1 MSVRCKLSR
10 RFGIVCVAVL
20 GCLAYSI
27 PPGFTQGTSTETTSS
42 TNGSAAEKTKASH
55 SGLKD
60 QELRSVG
67 ADSAEDSPMDAT
79 QDANIAAP
87 ASVISSGVGLLEP
100 FSADIQIL
108 GVPHYATMV
117 DLTEPP
123 GDVWQRI
130 RHGFAVP
137 NLDSPLVSEK
147 QAWYVTKPRQLK
159 IMFERASLYL
169 YYITR
174 ECERR
179 GLPTELALLPFIES
193 AFNPHA
199 LSSARASGLW
209 QFIPSTGRSYGLKQD
224 SIRDERRD
232 IIASTNAALDY
243 LTTLYEMYGDWYLAL
258 AAYNWGEGSVAR
270 AIDRNRQAGLPT
282 DYLSLSMPEETR
294 HYVPKLQAIKNII
307 NQPNAFNISLPQ
319 INNEPYFTTI
329 VKPPNLDLKA
339 AAKMADMTVEEFK
352 ALNPS
357 FNRPM
362 TKKSDKVIDA
372 QTTLLVPISK
382 VDVFVANLDKEGTG
396 DVVMDAIPPYVR
408 QTTTQGAELY
418 VRPTI
423 GLKNKV
429 NRSNT
434 NNLQQLIAEGAP
446 VAGEELGG
454 GSGLYRDP
462 YLYAQQASQISQA
475 NPLAQIKRYAS
486 EEPRKTH
493 TAVIQRS
500 GKAAVTKDVGR
511 VSKAPAGKGKAVAAR
526 SVDTAKT
533 GAKVST
539 QAASKE
545 QTTGSVSIAALRQRP
560 GH

>member
-1 MSVRCKLSR
+1 
-10 RFGIVCVAVL
+10 VAVL